1 MVRRSLFLLLLVP
14 VAAFGGSRR
23 PAATQDIAGVR
34 LVEAAEAAL
43 RAMPLPTHTQLT
55 LSVVGEPRDAV
66 VPAGVIRVIAGQQTG
81 RWPRSRVAMPVQLQV
96 NGRTVRTAVVW
107 FAVHAQH
114 SAWVY
119 AVDNAAGIPAKQV
132 GTRPGSI
139 DLAASQDMP
148 VESLDQ
154 LAGSRLKHRVQ
165 AGAPVMSSDFEAI
178 PDVDRQQSVTVVVDS
193 GAVRLQTRGTALTA
207 GNTGEAVQVL
217 ARGADAPV
225 MALVMAKGV
234 VHVGR

>member
-1 MVRRSLFLLLLVP
+1 MVRKSLFLLLLVP

-23 PAATQDIAGVR
+23 PAATQDITGAR
-34 LVEAAEAAL
+34 LVGVAEAAL
-43 RAMPLPTHTQLT
+43 RAMPLPAHTQLT
-55 LSVVGEPRDAV
+55 LSVVGEPHDAV
-66 VPAGVIRVIAGQQTG
+66 VPAGVVRVIAGQQAG
-81 RWPRSRVAMPVQLQV
+81 RWPRARVAMPVQLQV

-119 AVDNAAGIPAKQV
+119 AVDGTPGTLAKNVDARQ
-132 GTRPGSI
+132 GSI
-139 DLAASQDMP
+139 DLAASEDTP
-148 VESLDQ
+148 VQSLDQ

-165 AGAPVMSSDFEAI
+165 AGAPVMLSDFEVV

-207 GNTGEAVQVL
+207 GNTGQAVQVL

-225 MALVMAKGV
+225 MAEVMAKGV